1 MRKALKEEL
10 LRAKGRAA
18 GFAAA
23 LSEGN
28 AMDRAQF
35 DGLFRAYLCAKF
47 MLEPAEIQ
55 TDDFYAICQLS
66 AEKAARFPKGALD
79 AAELASKCGGATT
92 AMNKKVLFLMALNRE
107 LGAAISPEEGA
118 AVDRL
123 SQLTEL
129 VYGRLCHG
137 G

>member
-23 LSEGN
+23 LSEGK

-35 DGLFRAYLCAKF
+35 DGLFRGYLCAKF

>member
-23 LSEGN
+23 LSEGK

-35 DGLFRAYLCAKF
+35 DRLFHAYLCAKF

-55 TDDFYAICQLS
+55 TDNFYAICQLS
-66 AEKAARFPKGALD
+66 AEKAARFPKGTLD

-92 AMNKKVLFLMALNRE
+92 AMNKKVLFLMALKRE
-107 LGAAISPEEGA
+107 LGIDISPEEGA
-118 AVDRL
+118 AVDCL
-123 SQLTEL
+123 SQLTAL
-129 VYGRLCHG
+129 VYEKRGYG
-137 G
+137 K

>member
-23 LSEGN
+23 LSEGK

>member
-23 LSEGN
+23 LSEGK

-129 VYGRLCHG
+129 VYGRLCHDG
-137 G
+137 

>member
-10 LRAKGRAA
+10 LRAKGQAA
-18 GFAAA
+18 AFAAA
-23 LSEGN
+23 LSGGGV
-28 AMDRAQF
+28 MDRAQF
-35 DGLFRAYLCAKF
+35 SALFRAYLCAKF
-47 MLEPAEIQ
+47 MLEPDEIQ

-92 AMNKKVLFLMALNRE
+92 AMNKKVLFLMALKRE
-107 LGAAISPEEGA
+107 LNIDISPEEGA

-123 SQLTEL
+123 SQLVAL
-129 VYGRLCHG
+129 VYEKCGYG
-137 G
+137 K

>member
-23 LSEGN
+23 LSEGK
-28 AMDRAQF
+28 AMDR
-35 DGLFRAYLCAKF
+35 GYLCAKF